1 MRSYISWMGNNEVA
15 VFLDTGYLI
24 ALKNKDDKNFQI
36 AQSWMRRFLKNEF
49 GQIFTSTLIFSELV
63 TLALVRLKRPDFA
76 IDVGNYILKS
86 KKIKIISFTDDDF
99 KNSWKIFLKYK
110 EKRLSFTDCSILA
123 QCERLNCK
131 FLASFDKHFRGL
143 IPSNLS

>member
-1 MRSYISWMGNNEVA
+1 MGKNNMA

-36 AQSWMRRFLKNEF
+36 SQSWMRRFLKNEF
-49 GQIFTSTLIFSELV
+49 GQIFTSTLVFSELV
-63 TLALVRLKRPDFA
+63 TLALVRLRHPDFA
-76 IDVGNYILKS
+76 INMGNFIVKS

-99 KNSWKIFLKYK
+99 KNSWKTFQKYK
-110 EKRLSFTDCSILA
+110 EKRLSFTDCSILV
-123 QCERLNCK
+123 QCKRLNCN
-131 FLASFDKHFRGL
+131 FLATFDKHFRGL

>member
-1 MRSYISWMGNNEVA
+1 MEKNNMA

-36 AQSWMRRFLKNEF
+36 SQSWMRRFLKNEF
-49 GQIFTSTLIFSELV
+49 GQIFTSTLVFSELV
-63 TLALVRLKRPDFA
+63 TLALVRLRNPDFA
-76 IDVGNYILKS
+76 INVGNYILKS

-99 KNSWKIFLKYK
+99 KNSWKTFQKYK
-110 EKRLSFTDCSILA
+110 EKRLSFTDCSIIA

-131 FLASFDKHFRGL
+131 FLATFDKHFRGL
-143 IPSNLS
+143 MSSIIS